1 MVDSIVTFYVPTSAC
16 VHLYVYCIIIYITCK
31 YEHVHVHK
39 LCGQA
44 VYFKSQ

>member
-16 VHLYVYCIIIYITCK
+16 VHLYGCICMCTVFHNYII
-31 YEHVHVHK
+31 
-39 LCGQA
+39 LCGQFLKA